1 MERVVGVF
9 EDAGRWTYR
18 CMECGARGTLV
29 ETRIAARVAYRAHR
43 QRLCEDAA
51 EPVKAAPVLRSIVIT
66 TEQIQ
71 GVLDRIQNGST
82 VKAEAVL
89 LGMGYQVLRRV
100 LQQVMGI
107 DAYLSLMAAGLVH
120 RAKLPPSRSF
130 LSDATTT
137 TATGTDQIATD
148 PVPFKA

>member
-66 TEQIQ
+66 TEQVQAII
-71 GVLDRIQNGST
+71 DRLRSGTTTI
-82 VKAEAVL
+82 KAESEA
-89 LGMGYQVLRRV
+89 LGLSYTALRRV
-100 LQQVMGI
+100 LEQVVGL
-107 DAYLSLMAAGLVH
+107 DTYFTLVAACKQRRMKLAPSKDFLHEDPLV
-120 RAKLPPSRSF
+120 A
-130 LSDATTT
+130 
-137 TATGTDQIATD
+137 GTDPIG
-148 PVPFKA
+148 